1 MSIAPLVV
9 LAAESGA
16 SGINPYAVGG
26 TILFLLVLCM
36 AALLAFGR
44 GREHS

>member
-1 MSIAPLVV
+1 MLNLMLVP
-9 LAAESGA
+9 LAAEESSPGA
-16 SGINPYAVGG
+16 WPYVIGG
-26 TILFLLVLCM
+26 GALLLLLVAM

>member
-1 MSIAPLVV
+1 MLNLMLLP
-9 LAAESGA
+9 LAAEESGP
-16 SGINPYAVGG
+16 GPWPYLIGG
-26 TILFLLVLCM
+26 GALLLLLLAM

>member
-1 MSIAPLVV
+1 MLNVMLLP
-9 LAAESGA
+9 LAAQEGPGA
-16 SGINPYAVGG
+16 WPWLIGG
-26 TILFLLVLCM
+26 GALLFMLLAM